1 MIEQMKYMKET
12 LMNCVQGQLGDLA
25 SVDAEELGEAV
36 DMIKDLSEAIY
47 YCTITES
54 MEKGEKEKGKEKETV
69 MYYPMPMSME
79 YANQGGGQGQGGGGG
94 SRNYRGMEYN
104 MGRMSYDGATSYAQ
118 GGSGGG
124 QGGNSGGGGGSRSY
138 QDGNRQSEG
147 ESRNYPIEIRD
158 YREGRSPMTRKTY
171 MERKMHGGGKEVQ
184 VQELEKYMHEL
195 TNDIME
201 MLDGASVEE
210 KQILQKKISALAT
223 KIV

>member
-1 MIEQMKYMKET
+1 MIEQMKMMKTT
-12 LMNCVQGQLGDLA
+12 LMNCVQGQMGDLT
-25 SVDAEELGEAV
+25 SVDAKELGEAV

-54 MEKGEKEKGKEKETV
+54 MEKNDKEKEKYYPVDYYRDMDKPYGY
-69 MYYPMPMSME
+69 MYYTDSHGVSHPSANMSTGS
-79 YANQGGGQGQGGGGG
+79 QG
-94 SRNYRGMEYN
+94 
-104 MGRMSYDGATSYAQ
+104 T
-118 GGSGGG
+118 
-124 QGGNSGGGGGSRSY
+124 
-138 QDGNRQSEG
+138 
-147 ESRNYPIEIRD
+147 RNYPIEIRD

-201 MLDGASVEE
+201 MLDGASMEE
-210 KQILQKKISALAT
+210 KQILKNKISALAT

>member
-1 MIEQMKYMKET
+1 
-12 LMNCVQGQLGDLA
+12 
-25 SVDAEELGEAV
+25 
-36 DMIKDLSEAIY
+36 MIKDLSEAIY

-54 MEKGEKEKGKEKETV
+54 MEKSDKEKEKYYPVDYYRDMDKPYGY
-69 MYYPMPMSME
+69 MYYTDSHGVSHPSANMSTGS
-79 YANQGGGQGQGGGGG
+79 QG
-94 SRNYRGMEYN
+94 
-104 MGRMSYDGATSYAQ
+104 T
-118 GGSGGG
+118 
-124 QGGNSGGGGGSRSY
+124 
-138 QDGNRQSEG
+138 
-147 ESRNYPIEIRD
+147 RNYPIEIRD

-210 KQILQKKISALAT
+210 KQMLQKKISALAT

>member
-1 MIEQMKYMKET
+1 MIEQMKMMKHT
-12 LMNCVQGQLGDLA
+12 LMNCVQGQIGDLT
-25 SVDAEELGEAV
+25 SVDAKELGEAV

-54 MEKGEKEKGKEKETV
+54 MEKSDKEKEKYYPVDYYRDMDKPYGH
-69 MYYPMPMSME
+69 MYYTDSHGVSHPSANMST
-79 YANQGGGQGQGGGGG
+79 G
-94 SRNYRGMEYN
+94 
-104 MGRMSYDGATSYAQ
+104 AQ
-118 GGSGGG
+118 GT
-124 QGGNSGGGGGSRSY
+124 
-138 QDGNRQSEG
+138 
-147 ESRNYPIEIRD
+147 RNYPIEIRD

-201 MLDGASVEE
+201 MLEGASAEE
-210 KQILQKKISALAT
+210 KQILKNKISVLAA